1 MKKLLNAVAVCGLV
15 ASAVYVYSI
24 KYNTIFY
31 AERIAK
37 AKQDVAAEEDAI
49 SRLRTRWAELARPE
63 RVQALASQL
72 LGEGPLDLKQIVKPQ
87 DLPARAAAADAI
99 GARIEALGLTLPST
113 TPGDSAPGGA
123 TPQNQ

>member
-1 MKKLLNAVAVCGLV
+1 MKKFLNVVAVCGLV
-15 ASAVYVYSI
+15 ASATYVYSI

-37 AKQDVAAEEDAI
+37 AKQDVGAEEDAI

-63 RVQALASQL
+63 RVQALATQL
-72 LGEGPLDLKQIVKPQ
+72 LGEGPLALDQIVKAS
-87 DLPARAAAADAI
+87 DLPARVATADAI
-99 GARIEALGLTLPST
+99 GARIEALGLTMPST

-123 TPQNQ
+123 TPQNR